1 MPAADAQAAPAP
13 ASAATPAATPA
24 PVAPPLAA
32 APRPLRIALIGNP
45 NSGKTSLF
53 NQLTGLNQKVG
64 NFPGVTVDRK
74 SGWAQLAPGRRA
86 EIVDLPGTYSLYPKS
101 LDEHVIT
108 DLLYDRAAPGY
119 PDFVVVTV
127 DASNLR
133 RSLLLFT
140 QVVDLGLP
148 AILALNMTD
157 VAARHGVNIDVP
169 ALQRELGVPVVP
181 MNARSGSGVAAL
193 KIVMA
198 ERLATC
204 PAGLFWWPDETLL
217 PLVRQV
223 RYYFNL
229 HNDYLALHYVQ
240 QHRHIQFLAPDERT
254 HLQELAAHYA
264 FEATARQA
272 QETIARY
279 ERINEVL
286 LETVSVTRTETR
298 EPVSNRIDRVL
309 THRVGGYLIFL
320 AVLFLLFQA
329 VFTWAQYPMDVIDGA
344 IGALGQAIQARFAGP
359 LVRLLTEGVLAG
371 LGGVLIFIP
380 QIALLFG
387 FLAVLEETGYM
398 ARVTFL
404 MDKLMR
410 PFGLSGKSVVPLISG
425 LACAVPAIM
434 GARTIESWKD
444 RMITIFVTPLMSCSA
459 RIPVYTV
466 LVALVVP
473 DAPVLAVFN
482 LRGVV
487 LMGLYLLGLF
497 SALGSAWVLKKLLK
511 ARERS
516 YFIMEFP
523 VYKWPRWKNVA
534 LTIYQKVRAFVWSAG
549 QVIVAIS
556 VLLWGLA
563 SYGPGDAQ
571 AEAEKAVL
579 QEWSLTN
586 NQTVYSNNIGS
597 NPFEMNG
604 PPESITGPNLTEPD
618 FSAGN
623 FDRITQPSLEPP
635 AEVFAPDP
643 FEQAGPPFNQPSSE
657 PPAEVFAPDPFEQVG
672 PPFNQPA
679 ESRDPF
685 EQPSYQGFSSK
696 ISQEEKDSLKLV
708 LNRNVAAARL
718 EASYAGVFGRSIE
731 PAIRPLGFDW
741 KMGIAL
747 LTSFAAREVF
757 VGTMSTIYSV
767 GQDADLGTVQAKLR
781 AERGPDG
788 QPFFT
793 PARSLSLLVFYVF
806 AMQCMS
812 TLAVTYRETK
822 SWRWPLGQLVYMTG
836 LAYAAALLVWQVLK

>member
-1 MPAADAQAAPAP
+1 MAALVIDSEAAGIIAGLAAGQGAAQAGAP
-13 ASAATPAATPA
+13 
-24 PVAPPLAA
+24 L
-32 APRPLRIALIGNP
+32 LRIALIGNP

-74 SGWAQLAPGRRA
+74 SGFAQLTHTHRA

-101 LDEHVIT
+101 LDEQVIT
-108 DLLYDRAAPGY
+108 DLLYDREAPGY

-133 RSLLLFT
+133 RSLLLFS
-140 QVVDLGLP
+140 QLADLGLP

-157 VAARHGVNIDVP
+157 VAERHGVKIDVP
-169 ALQRELGVPVVP
+169 ALEQELGVPIIP
-181 MNARSGSGVAAL
+181 MNARNGSGVAAL

-198 ERLATC
+198 QRLDT
-204 PAGLFWWPDETLL
+204 PPVRFWTPNEQLL
-217 PLVRQV
+217 PLVRQI

-229 HNDYLALHYVQ
+229 HNDYLALHYIQ
-240 QHRHIQFLAPDERT
+240 QFRHIGFLNEDDKE
-254 HLQELAAHYA
+254 HLQELVEQYSFDPMAQQAA
-264 FEATARQA
+264 
-272 QETIARY
+272 ETIARY
-279 ERINEVL
+279 GRINEIL
-286 LETVSVTRTETR
+286 LETVTVTRTEKR
-298 EPVSNRIDRVL
+298 EPVSNRIDKVL

-320 AVLFLLFQA
+320 GILFLLFQA
-329 VFTWAQYPMDVIDGA
+329 IFAWAQYPMDWIEQG
-344 IGALGQAIQARFAGP
+344 ISALSAVIQANFSGP

-380 QIALLFG
+380 QIALLFA

-473 DAPVLAVFN
+473 DESVWGIFS
-482 LRGVV
+482 LRGVA
-487 LMGLYLLGLF
+487 LMSLYLLGLF
-497 SALGSAWVLKKLLK
+497 SALASAWVLKKILK

-523 VYKWPRWKNVA
+523 VYKWPRWKNVGI
-534 LTIYQKVRAFVWSAG
+534 TIWQKVRAFVWQAG

-556 VLLWGLA
+556 VVLWVLA
-563 SYGPGDAQ
+563 SYGPGNSQAQ
-571 AEAEKAVL
+571 AEARVRQQHYNTYRTPDAAGHFRKEYPSA
-579 QEWSLTN
+579 T
-586 NQTVYSNNIGS
+586 
-597 NPFEMNG
+597 
-604 PPESITGPNLTEPD
+604 TE
-618 FSAGN
+618 
-623 FDRITQPSLEPP
+623 LE
-635 AEVFAPDP
+635 
-643 FEQAGPPFNQPSSE
+643 
-657 PPAEVFAPDPFEQVG
+657 
-672 PPFNQPA
+672 
-679 ESRDPF
+679 R
-685 EQPSYQGFSSK
+685 
-696 ISQEEKDSLKLV
+696 
-708 LNRNVAAARL
+708 RVASARL
-718 EASYAGVFGRSIE
+718 ESSYAGMFGRTLE

-741 KMGIAL
+741 KIGIAL

-757 VGTMSTIYSV
+757 VGTISTIYSI
-767 GQDADLGTVQAKLR
+767 GQDADLGTVQEKLR
-781 AERGPDG
+781 AERDEHG

-793 PARSLSLLVFYVF
+793 PARAFSLLVFYVF

-822 SWRWPLGQLVYMTG
+822 SWKWPLAQLLYMTG
-836 LAYAAALLVWQVLK
+836 LAYLMALLVYQVMK

>member
-1 MPAADAQAAPAP
+1 MAEAWTTAAAAAVGPGAP
-13 ASAATPAATPA
+13 EASA
-24 PVAPPLAA
+24 
-32 APRPLRIALIGNP
+32 RPMRIALIGNP

-74 SGWAQLAPGRRA
+74 SGWAQLTPARRA

-101 LDEHVIT
+101 LDERVIT
-108 DLLYDRAAPGY
+108 DLLYDPSSTSY

-133 RSLLLFT
+133 RSLLLFS
-140 QVVDLGLP
+140 QLADLGLP

-157 VAARHGVNIDVP
+157 VAARHGVHIDLG
-169 ALQRELGVPVVP
+169 ALEAELGVPVVP

-198 ERLATC
+198 ERLAA
-204 PAGLFWWPDETLL
+204 PPVRFWQPDSAVH
-217 PLVRQV
+217 PLVQRLRSHFQ
-223 RYYFNL
+223 L
-229 HNDYLALHYVQ
+229 HSDYLALHYAQQAEYLAFLSAEDRAYVQ
-240 QHRHIQFLAPDERT
+240 GLV
-254 HLQELAAHYA
+254 QEYA
-264 FEATARQA
+264 FDGTAQQA
-272 QETIARY
+272 SETIGRY
-279 ERINEVL
+279 ARINEIL
-286 LETVSVTRTETR
+286 LETVTVTRTEQR

-329 VFTWAQYPMDVIDGA
+329 IFAWAQYPMDLIDQG
-344 IGALGQAIQARFAGP
+344 IGALSGWLQNTLPPGP
-359 LVRLLTEGVLAG
+359 LTRLLTEGVLAG

-380 QIALLFG
+380 QIALLFA

-473 DAPVLAVFN
+473 DERVGFFN

-487 LMGLYLLGLF
+487 LMGLYLLGLL
-497 SALGSAWVLKKLLK
+497 SALGSAWLLKVLLK

-523 VYKWPRWKNVA
+523 VYKWPRWKNVG
-534 LTIYQKVRAFVWSAG
+534 LTIYQKVQAFVWQAG

-563 SYGPGDAQ
+563 SYGPGQRQEVAEAQ
-571 AEAEKAVL
+571 ARREAAVHR
-579 QEWSLTN
+579 WT
-586 NQTVYSNNIGS
+586 
-597 NPFEMNG
+597 
-604 PPESITGPNLTEPD
+604 
-618 FSAGN
+618 
-623 FDRITQPSLEPP
+623 P
-635 AEVFAPDP
+635 AEL
-643 FEQAGPPFNQPSSE
+643 GR
-657 PPAEVFAPDPFEQVG
+657 QV
-672 PPFNQPA
+672 A
-679 ESRDPF
+679 S
-685 EQPSYQGFSSK
+685 
-696 ISQEEKDSLKLV
+696 
-708 LNRNVAAARL
+708 ARL
-718 EASYAGVFGRSIE
+718 ENSYAGSFGHALE

-741 KMGIAL
+741 KIGIAL

-767 GQDADLGTVQAKLR
+767 GQDADMGTVQQKLR
-781 AERGPDG
+781 AEKGLDG

-793 PARSLSLLVFYVF
+793 PARAFSLLVFYVF

-822 SWRWPLGQLVYMTG
+822 SWRWPAAQLVYMTG
-836 LAYAAALLVWQVLK
+836 LAYAASVFVWQIWGS

>member
-1 MPAADAQAAPAP
+1 MPTTSAAPAP
-13 ASAATPAATPA
+13 
-24 PVAPPLAA
+24 PLPAA
-32 APRPLRIALIGNP
+32 APAADRPLRIALIGNP

-101 LDEHVIT
+101 LDEQVIT
-108 DLLYDRAAPGY
+108 DLLYDRAAPNY

-140 QVVDLGLP
+140 QVIDLGLP

-157 VAARHGVNIDVP
+157 VAARHGVNIDVS
-169 ALQRELGVPVVP
+169 ALQRELGVPIVP

-204 PAGLFWWPDETLL
+204 PAGLFWWPDAALL
-217 PLVRQV
+217 PLVRHL
-223 RYYFNL
+223 RDHFGL
-229 HNDYLALHYVQ
+229 HNDYLALHYAQ
-240 QHRHIQFLAPDERT
+240 QYRHIGFLSADDR
-254 HLQELAAHYA
+254 AHVVGLVA
-264 FEATARQA
+264 QHGFDATAQQA

-279 ERINEVL
+279 QRINEIL
-286 LETVSVTRTETR
+286 LETVTVTRTETR
-298 EPVSNRIDRVL
+298 EPISNRIDKVL

-320 AVLFLLFQA
+320 AILFLLFQA
-329 VFTWAQYPMDVIDGA
+329 VFTWAQYPMDLIDQS
-344 IGALGQAIQARFAGP
+344 IGALSGAIQARFSGP

-487 LMGLYLLGLF
+487 LMGLYLMGLV

-556 VLLWGLA
+556 VILWALA
-563 SYGPGDAQ
+563 TYGPGDAQ
-571 AEAEKAVL
+571 DRAEAQVR
-579 QEWSLTN
+579 QER
-586 NQTVYSNNIGS
+586 V
-597 NPFEMNG
+597 P
-604 PPESITGPNLTEPD
+604 
-618 FSAGN
+618 
-623 FDRITQPSLEPP
+623 
-635 AEVFAPDP
+635 
-643 FEQAGPPFNQPSSE
+643 PSSAWARVE
-657 PPAEVFAPDPFEQVG
+657 
-672 PPFNQPA
+672 
-679 ESRDPF
+679 R
-685 EQPSYQGFSSK
+685 
-696 ISQEEKDSLKLV
+696 
-708 LNRNVAAARL
+708 NRNDVALGQHTTQAELGVTRSDPADVERRVAAARL
-718 EASYAGVFGRSIE
+718 ESSYAGIFGRSIE

-741 KMGIAL
+741 KIGIAL

-767 GQDADLGTVQAKLR
+767 GQEADLGTVQAKLR

-788 QPFFT
+788 LPFFT
-793 PARSLSLLVFYVF
+793 PARAMSLLVFYVF

-836 LAYAAALLVWQVLK
+836 LAYAAALLVWQVFS